1 MTHERLTSK
10 PGLCCDRYPSPR
22 HRSARHRPSRS
33 APPRWARSACG
44 GKARGR
50 GGGRRAK
57 FQGHRTPRP
66 VVPSTSRL
74 LAGDAESGKRAGPLQ
89 GLELLVSAPG
99 RIKAPKPC
107 RWLGQTSRRP
117 SSRGEGHQ
125 LRGVRDSDARPIP
138 SGAGRRAGRS
148 GGGSEWVS
156 AQGALRPGSPGTNL
170 STGCS
175 EFRPQ
180 PAATGGPIPGSS
192 QLRAGTHRSARTGEE
207 ARHPLLMEW
216 AGAESHLVCTP
227 LLSAPGGEGVEGRT
241 PNHCDFLAGQKRKNE
256 WTVPG
261 SEVTCTSK
269 CSSTT
274 RVGLL

>member
-1 MTHERLTSK
+1 MIHERLTSK

-22 HRSARHRPSRS
+22 YRSARHRPSRS

-50 GGGRRAK
+50 GGGRRAM
-57 FQGHRTPRP
+57 FHDHRTPRP

-99 RIKAPKPC
+99 RIKVPKPC

-227 LLSAPGGEGVEGRT
+227 LLLAQGWEEERGAHQITV
-241 PNHCDFLAGQKRKNE
+241 FLAGQKKWNFANQE
-256 WTVPG
+256 M
-261 SEVTCTSK
+261 
-269 CSSTT
+269 ST
-274 RVGLL
+274 RPLDVGDYSG

>member
-1 MTHERLTSK
+1 MIHERLTSK

-22 HRSARHRPSRS
+22 YRSARHRPSRS

-50 GGGRRAK
+50 GGGRRAM

-66 VVPSTSRL
+66 VVPSTSCL
-74 LAGDAESGKRAGPLQ
+74 LAGDAEPGKRVGLLQGPNLLVPLQ
-89 GLELLVSAPG
+89 GGLMLPT
-99 RIKAPKPC
+99 PC

-117 SSRGEGHQ
+117 SSREEGHQ
-125 LRGVRDSDARPIP
+125 QRGVRGSDARPIL

-148 GGGSEWVS
+148 GGGSVWVS
-156 AQGALRPGSPGTNL
+156 AQGALRPGPPGKNL
-170 STGCS
+170 STRCS
-175 EFRPQ
+175 EVRSQ
-180 PAATGGPIPGSS
+180 PATTGGATPGSS

-227 LLSAPGGEGVEGRT
+227 LLSAPGGEGGEGRT
-241 PNHCDFLAGQKRKNE
+241 PNHCVPRGPEDEGQQSIASRC
-256 WTVPG
+256 G
-261 SEVTCTSK
+261 GAAVTK
-269 CSSTT
+269 
-274 RVGLL
+274 

>member
-1 MTHERLTSK
+1 MELHL
-10 PGLCCDRYPSPR
+10 
-22 HRSARHRPSRS
+22 
-33 APPRWARSACG
+33 
-44 GKARGR
+44 
-50 GGGRRAK
+50 GGRRAK
-57 FQGHRTPRP
+57 FQGHRAPRP
-66 VVPSTSRL
+66 VVPSKSRL
-74 LAGDAESGKRAGPLQ
+74 RAGDTESGKRAGPLQ

-99 RIKAPKPC
+99 RIKVPKPC

-180 PAATGGPIPGSS
+180 PAATGGPI
-192 QLRAGTHRSARTGEE
+192 HTGEQS
-207 ARHPLLMEW
+207 AQGRDTPFSQNGGRGTPPPSHGMGGGRIPFSVHPASLGPRGGGSR
-216 AGAESHLVCTP
+216 GAHTKSL
-227 LLSAPGGEGVEGRT
+227 
-241 PNHCDFLAGQKRKNE
+241 
-256 WTVPG
+256 
-261 SEVTCTSK
+261 
-269 CSSTT
+269 CSS
-274 RVGLL
+274 RARRRMCIHVS